1 MAQRRLALLSAALVL
16 AGAIAGAGQG
26 AGSAARP
33 PGSPD
38 LAAMALA
45 VGDFP
50 AGTRVDSQGWKRD
63 PDFVGSYERD
73 FDVRGLRLGRSRVL
87 AAFQTLDLER
97 TPADAKLTF
106 DLAAE
111 LFRGKQGAQL
121 LKAALVSEGF
131 SPKSISVA
139 PTRRPRIGDGAL
151 VLALRLTQEGVRFG
165 FTVSLLRFDRVLLGV
180 GLISFPGS
188 SLHKADVDRLSRV
201 AVERVRAGLVPV
213 AAAPPVLSGTAQPG
227 QTLTAAGG
235 TWTGDGVALTYQW
248 ERCLAAVVGC
258 VPIAGATGPTYVV
271 ATGDLASVLRIS
283 VTGRNRLGATTA
295 SSAASGQVAG
305 PPGSPTALA
314 PPAINGT
321 FQVGTTVF
329 ATTGSWSGEPTAFA
343 FQWRRCDASER
354 CVDIAG
360 ATASSYTLAPEDARS
375 SLRVLVVATN
385 SAGAGGSLSPPSP
398 AIP

>member
-16 AGAIAGAGQG
+16 AGAVAGAGQG
-26 AGSAARP
+26 AGSAGRP

-45 VGDFP
+45 VTDFP
-50 AGTRVDSQGWKRD
+50 AGTRVESQGWKRD

-87 AAFQTLDLER
+87 AAFETLDVER
-97 TPADAKLTF
+97 SVADAKLTF
-106 DLAAE
+106 DLTAV
-111 LFRGKQGAQL
+111 LFSGKQGARL

-131 SPKSISVA
+131 SARSVSVG
-139 PTRRPRIGDGAL
+139 TIRRPRIGDGAL
-151 VLALRLTQEGVRFG
+151 VIPLRLTQEGVRFA
-165 FTVSLLRFDRVLLGV
+165 FTISLLRFDRILVGI
-180 GLISFPGS
+180 GLISVPGA
-188 SLHKADVDRLSRV
+188 SLVKADVDRLDRV
-201 AVERVRAGLVPV
+201 AVERVRAGLVPA

-227 QTLTAAGG
+227 QTLTAAAG
-235 TWTGDGVALTYQW
+235 TWTGDGVQLAYQW

-258 VPIAGATGPTYVV
+258 VPIPGATAPTYVV
-271 ATGDLASVLRIS
+271 TSGDLASVLRVS
-283 VTGRNRLGATTA
+283 VTGRNRLGSTTA
-295 SSAASGQVAG
+295 SSAAVGPVAG
-305 PPGSPTALA
+305 PPGSPAALA

-354 CVDIAG
+354 CLDIAG
-360 ATASSYTLAPEDARS
+360 ATASSYTLAPEDSRS
-375 SLRVLVVATN
+375 ALRVLVVATN
-385 SAGAGGSLSPPSP
+385 AAGAGGSLSPPSP